1 MFLITLFTPKLQFMI
16 GKKYAVLAV
25 CILAFLSSSFA
36 QDKDNT
42 PESASSYD
50 IRDSSLIPARRIPQ
64 HNEFLNNAY
73 PFPAK
78 PRNQWEVGVKG
89 GLSTVSGDVRAW
101 LPTFGFGVHARK
113 ALGYTFSLRAEYDYM
128 VTKGLN
134 WQPSYYGYASNP
146 QISKYYNPNSHL
158 PVFYNYKSTIQSLS
172 IQGLA
177 TLNNINFHRAK
188 SNLAIY
194 ALAGFGIM
202 TYSTAYNLLDA
213 NGNPYDFTQITNQF
227 GGSGFTYSNRKAI
240 KTALKNMMD
249 GSFETL
255 AQRDPSQPTIFG
267 GTPFRP
273 VLELGG
279 GIEFKLSDR
288 FNIALEDKVS
298 ITKTD
303 LIDGQEWQETGST
316 TVHALTRDFDSYNFL
331 SVGLNYN
338 IGRKAVEPLWWIN
351 PLDYAYGEINAPKH
365 MKLPKPVLDDAD
377 GDGVTD
383 QFDHEP
389 NTPAGCPVDTHGV
402 SRDTD
407 GDGVPDCKDKELI
420 TPTQC
425 QPVDADGVGKCP
437 DPACCKEINARLD
450 SGGVGSMGGGK
461 GRCFIGDLPSI
472 VFKGRTVTLSK
483 DGKALASTIAE
494 KMRNNPGCKVAVI
507 GYGESS
513 KTAQQL
519 SWDRVNEVIKYLVE
533 KEGVNS
539 DRFIFRYGQTG
550 GDENTIDIKDGTGEE
565 GPNTVPAP
573 HPNLRKR

>member
-1 MFLITLFTPKLQFMI
+1 MI
-16 GKKYAVLAV
+16 GKKYAVLAGFL
-25 CILAFLSSSFA
+25 LAFLSQSFA
-36 QDKDNT
+36 QDNT
-42 PESASSYD
+42 SAESASSYD
-50 IRDSSLIPARRIPQ
+50 IRDSSLIPAKRIPQ

-73 PFPAK
+73 PFPAL
-78 PRNQWEVGVKG
+78 PRNQWEIGVNG
-89 GLSTVSGDVRAW
+89 GLSTVSGDVRSW
-101 LPTFGFGVHARK
+101 LPTFGWGIHVRK
-113 ALGYTFSLRAEYDYM
+113 ALGYTFSARIEYDNL
-128 VTKGLN
+128 TAKGLN
-134 WQPSYYGYASNP
+134 WQPSYSGYAANP
-146 QISKYYNPNSHL
+146 IISQYYSAAAGT
-158 PVFYNYKSTIQSLS
+158 PVFYNYKTKIQTLS

-177 TLNNINFHRAK
+177 TLNNIRFHRAK
-188 SNLAIY
+188 SNIAIY
-194 ALAGFGIM
+194 ALGGFGVM
-202 TYSTAYNLLDA
+202 TYSTGYNLLDA
-213 NGNPYDFTQITNQF
+213 NGNPYNYNNIVTQF
-227 GGSGFTYSNRKAI
+227 GAGGFTYSNRKAV
-240 KTALKNMMD
+240 KSALKDMMD
-249 GSFETL
+249 GTFETP

-267 GTPFRP
+267 GTPVRP

-279 GIEFKLSDR
+279 GIEIKLTDK
-288 FNIALEDKVS
+288 FNIAIEDKVS

-303 LIDGQEWQETGST
+303 LLDGQEWQETGST
-316 TVHALTRDFDSYNFL
+316 TVRALTRDYDSYNYL
-331 SVGLNYN
+331 SVGLNFN
-338 IGRKAVEPLWWIN
+338 IGKRSVEPLWWIN

-402 SRDTD
+402 SLDTD
-407 GDGVPDCKDKELI
+407 GDGVPDCRDKEKI

-450 SGGVGSMGGGK
+450 SGGLGSMGRG
-461 GRCFIGDLPSI
+461 GRCSIGDLPSI
-472 VFKGRTVTLSK
+472 VFKGRSVTLNK
-483 DGKALASTIAE
+483 DGQALASTIAE
-494 KMRNNPGCKVAVI
+494 KMRNNPACKVAVI

-550 GDENTIDIKDGTGEE
+550 GDENTIDVKDGTGEE

>member
-1 MFLITLFTPKLQFMI
+1 MI
-16 GKKYAVLAV
+16 GKKYIVLGFL
-25 CILAFLSSSFA
+25 LAFLSQSFA
-36 QDKDNT
+36 QDNT
-42 PESASSYD
+42 SESAYSYD
-50 IRDSSLIPARRIPQ
+50 IRDSSLIPAKRIPQ

-78 PRNQWEVGVKG
+78 PRDEWEIGVKG
-89 GLSTVSGDVRAW
+89 GMSSVSASVRAW
-101 LPTFGFGVHARK
+101 LPTFGAGVHIRK
-113 ALGYTFSLRAEYDYM
+113 SLGYTFSIRAEYDYL
-128 VTKGLN
+128 TAKGLN

-146 QISKYYNPNSHL
+146 VLKNLFNAAAHE
-158 PVFYNYKSTIQSLS
+158 PVFYNYKTTIQELSL
-172 IQGLA
+172 QGVVN
-177 TLNNINFHRAK
+177 LNNIRFHKAK
-188 SNLAIY
+188 SSILFYLFGGIGASTY
-194 ALAGFGIM
+194 A
-202 TYSTAYNLLDA
+202 TKYNLFGAD
-213 NGNPYDFTQITNQF
+213 GKRYDYSDIITQF
-227 GGSGFTYSNRKAI
+227 GANGFTYANRKAI
-240 KTALKNMMD
+240 KSALKNKMD
-249 GSFETL
+249 GSFETV
-255 AQRDPSQPTIFG
+255 AQRDPSQPSMFG
-267 GTPFRP
+267 VPFIPVFVVGLGT
-273 VLELGG
+273 E
-279 GIEFKLSDR
+279 IKLTDK
-288 FNIALEDKVS
+288 FNIAIEDKVS
-298 ITKTD
+298 VTKSK
-303 LIDGQEWQETGST
+303 LIDGQEWQETGRTDVSAMT
-316 TVHALTRDFDSYNFL
+316 HNDAYNFL

-338 IGRKAVEPLWWIN
+338 LGKRAVEPLWWIN
-351 PLDYAYGEINAPKH
+351 PLDYAYSELNAPRH

-425 QPVDADGVGKCP
+425 QPVDADGIGKCP
-437 DPACCKEINARLD
+437 DPACCKEINAKLD
-450 SGGVGSMGGGK
+450 SGGIGTLGGGK
-461 GRCFIGDLPSI
+461 NHCSIGDLPSI
-472 VFKGRTVTLSK
+472 VFKGRTVTLNK

-494 KMRNNPGCKVAVI
+494 KMRNNPACKVAVI

-573 HPNLRKR
+573 HPNLRKK

>member
-1 MFLITLFTPKLQFMI
+1 MI
-16 GKKYAVLAV
+16 GKKYPVLASFL
-25 CILAFLSSSFA
+25 LAFLSHSFA
-36 QDKDNT
+36 QDNT
-42 PESASSYD
+42 SESSSSYD
-50 IRDSSLIPARRIPQ
+50 IRDSSLIPAKRIPQ

-78 PRNQWEVGVKG
+78 PRNQWELGLKVGS
-89 GLSTVSGDVRAW
+89 STVSGDVRSW
-101 LPTFGFGVHARK
+101 LPTFGFGAHIRK
-113 ALGYTFSLRAEYDYM
+113 ALGYTFSLRLEYDYM
-128 VTKGLN
+128 TAKGLN
-134 WQPSYYGYASNP
+134 WQPAYYGYAANS
-146 QISKYYNPNSHL
+146 QLSGLYNAAAHT
-158 PVFYNYKSTIQSLS
+158 PVFYNYKSTIQELS
-172 IQGLA
+172 IQGIA
-177 TLNNINFHRAK
+177 TLNNIQFHRAK

-194 ALAGFGIM
+194 VLGGFGFM
-202 TYSTAYNLLDA
+202 TYSTLYNATDA
-213 NGNPYDFTQITNQF
+213 NNQPYDYQQIVNQF
-227 GGSGFTYSNRKAI
+227 GPNGFTYGNRKAI
-240 KTALKNMMD
+240 KSALKDMMD
-249 GSFETL
+249 GTFETL
-255 AQRDPSQPTIFG
+255 GQRDPSQPTAFG
-267 GTPFRP
+267 GTPIRP
-273 VLELGG
+273 VLVLGG
-279 GIEFKLSDR
+279 GIEFKLSDK

-316 TVHALTRDFDSYNFL
+316 TVRALTRDYDSYNFL

-338 IGRKAVEPLWWIN
+338 IGKRAVEPLWWIN
-351 PLDYAYGEINAPKH
+351 PLDYAYSEINAPRH

-450 SGGVGSMGGGK
+450 SGGVGAMGGK

-533 KEGVNS
+533 KEGINS

>member
-1 MFLITLFTPKLQFMI
+1 VIHKNFSLMI
-16 GKKYAVLAV
+16 GKKYAVLAGFL
-25 CILAFLSSSFA
+25 LAFLSQSFA
-36 QDKDNT
+36 QDNT
-42 PESASSYD
+42 SESSSSYD
-50 IRDSSLIPARRIPQ
+50 IRDSSLIPAKRIPQ

-78 PRNQWEVGVKG
+78 PRNQWELGVKG

-101 LPTFGFGVHARK
+101 LPTFGFGLHVRK
-113 ALGYTFSLRAEYDYM
+113 ALGYTFSLRLEYDYL
-128 VTKGLN
+128 TAKGLN

-146 QISKYYNPNSHL
+146 VISGVYAPGLGGN
-158 PVFYNYKSTIQSLS
+158 PVFYNYKTTIQELS
-172 IQGLA
+172 IQGIA

-188 SNLAIY
+188 SSIAIY
-194 ALAGFGIM
+194 ALGGLGFM
-202 TYSTAYNLLDA
+202 KYNTSYNLTDDK
-213 NGNPYDFTQITNQF
+213 NGGAPYNYQSIVNQF

-240 KTALKNMMD
+240 KDALKNILD
-249 GSFETL
+249 GSFETP
-255 AQRDPSQPTIFG
+255 AVRDNSQPSVF
-267 GTPFRP
+267 P
-273 VLELGG
+273 VVDVGG
-279 GIEFKLSDR
+279 GIAFKLSDK

-298 ITKTD
+298 ITKSD

-316 TVHALTRDFDSYNFL
+316 SVHALTSNFDSYNFL
-331 SVGLNYN
+331 SLGLNYN
-338 IGRKAVEPLWWIN
+338 IGKRAVEPLWWIN
-351 PLDYAYGEINAPKH
+351 PLDYAYSELNAPKH

-450 SGGVGSMGGGK
+450 SGGLGSMGK
-461 GRCFIGDLPSI
+461 SRCFIGDLPSI
-472 VFKGRTVTLSK
+472 VFKGRSVTLSK

-513 KTAQQL
+513 KSAQQL

-533 KEGVNS
+533 KEGINS

>member
-1 MFLITLFTPKLQFMI
+1 MT
-16 GKKYAVLAV
+16 GKMYSLLV
-25 CILAFLSSSFA
+25 IFFLAFLSQSVA
-36 QDKDNT
+36 QDNNS
-42 PESASSYD
+42 ENNSSYD
-50 IRDSSLIPARRIPQ
+50 LRDSSLIPSRRIPQ

-78 PRNQWEVGVKG
+78 PRNELEVGVKG
-89 GLSTVSGDVRAW
+89 GLSSVSGDVRSW
-101 LPTFGFGVHARK
+101 LPTFGLGVHVRK
-113 ALGYTFSLRAEYDYM
+113 ALGYVFSLRLEYDYM
-128 VTKGLN
+128 RAKGLN
-134 WQPSYYGYASNP
+134 WQPTYYGYAANP
-146 QISKYYNPNSHL
+146 VLKNYFSAANHT
-158 PVFYNYKSTIQSLS
+158 PVFYNYRTTIQELSL
-172 IQGLA
+172 QGIV
-177 TLNNINFHRAK
+177 TLNNIRFHKAK
-188 SNLAIY
+188 SGIAIY
-194 ALAGFGIM
+194 ALGGIGAM
-202 TYSTAYNLLDA
+202 TYSTLYNLQDGSGA
-213 NGNPYDFTQITNQF
+213 TYDYSTIVNQF
-227 GGSGFTYSNRKAI
+227 GPNGFTYSNRKDI
-240 KTALKNMMD
+240 KKALKNMMD

-255 AQRDPSQPTIFG
+255 AERDKAQPSIFG

-273 VLELGG
+273 VLVLGAG
-279 GIEFKLSDR
+279 MEIKLSNR
-288 FNIALEDKVS
+288 FNIAIEDKVS
-298 ITKTD
+298 ITKSD
-303 LIDGQEWQETGST
+303 LIDGQQWQETGSIA
-316 TVHALTRDFDSYNFL
+316 VHSQTRDYDAYNFL

-351 PLDYAYGEINAPKH
+351 PLDYAYNEINAPRH

-437 DPACCKEINARLD
+437 DPACCKELSAKLD
-450 SGGVGSMGGGK
+450 SGGLGSLGR

-472 VFKGRTVTLSK
+472 VFKGRTVTLNK
-483 DGKALASTIAE
+483 DGKVLAESIAE

-513 KTAQQL
+513 KSAQQL

-533 KEGVNS
+533 KEGINS

>member
-1 MFLITLFTPKLQFMI
+1 MI
-16 GKKYAVLAV
+16 GKKYAVLAGFL
-25 CILAFLSSSFA
+25 LAFLSQSFA
-36 QDKDNT
+36 QDNT
-42 PESASSYD
+42 SESSSSYD
-50 IRDSSLIPARRIPQ
+50 IRDSSLIPAKRIPQ

-78 PRNQWEVGVKG
+78 PRNQWELGVKG

-101 LPTFGFGVHARK
+101 LPTFGFGLHVRK
-113 ALGYTFSLRAEYDYM
+113 ALGYTFSLRLEYDYL
-128 VTKGLN
+128 TAKGLN

-146 QISKYYNPNSHL
+146 VISNVYNPGTGGN
-158 PVFYNYKSTIQSLS
+158 PVFYNYKSTIQELS
-172 IQGLA
+172 IQGIA

-188 SNLAIY
+188 SSIAIY
-194 ALAGFGIM
+194 ALGGLGFM
-202 TYSTAYNLLDA
+202 KYNTSYNLTDDK
-213 NGNPYDFTQITNQF
+213 NGGAPYNYQSIVNQF
-227 GGSGFTYSNRKAI
+227 GPGGFTYSDRKAV
-240 KTALKNMMD
+240 KDALKNMLD
-249 GSFETL
+249 GSFETP
-255 AQRDPSQPTIFG
+255 AVRDHSQHSVF
-267 GTPFRP
+267 P
-273 VLELGG
+273 VVDVGG
-279 GIEFKLSDR
+279 GIAFKLSDK

-316 TVHALTRDFDSYNFL
+316 TVHALTSNFDSYNFL
-331 SVGLNYN
+331 SIGLNYN
-338 IGRKAVEPLWWIN
+338 IGKRAVEPLWWIN
-351 PLDYAYGEINAPKH
+351 PLDYAYSEINAPKH

-450 SGGVGSMGGGK
+450 SGGLGNMGK

-472 VFKGRTVTLSK
+472 VFKGRSVTLSK

-494 KMRNNPGCKVAVI
+494 KMRNNPSCKVAVI

-513 KTAQQL
+513 KSAQQL

-533 KEGVNS
+533 KEGINS

>member
-1 MFLITLFTPKLQFMI
+1 MI
-16 GKKYAVLAV
+16 GKKYAVLAGF
-25 CILAFLSSSFA
+25 ILAFLSQSFA
-36 QDKDNT
+36 QDNT
-42 PESASSYD
+42 TESSSSYD
-50 IRDSSLIPARRIPQ
+50 IRDSSLIPSKRIPQ

-78 PRNQWEVGVKG
+78 PRNQWEIGVKG
-89 GLSTVSGDVRAW
+89 GLSAVSGDVRTW
-101 LPTFGFGVHARK
+101 MPTFGFGLHARK
-113 ALGYTFSLRAEYDYM
+113 ALGYTFSLRMEYDYM
-128 VTKGLN
+128 VAKGLN
-134 WQPSYYGYASNP
+134 WQPSYTGYAANNVIRSL
-146 QISKYYNPNSHL
+146 YNANGST
-158 PVFYNYKSTIQSLS
+158 PVFYNYHTTIQELSL
-172 IQGLA
+172 QGIV

-188 SNLAIY
+188 SSIGVY
-194 ALAGFGIM
+194 ALAGFGFM
-202 TYSTAYNLLDA
+202 TYSTLYNLTDDKTGL
-213 NGNPYDFTQITNQF
+213 PYDYTTITNKY
-227 GGSGFTYSNRKAI
+227 GPTGFNYDNRKSI
-240 KTALKNMMD
+240 KTDLKNMLD

-267 GTPFRP
+267 GVPVRP
-273 VLELGG
+273 VFVVGAG
-279 GIEFKLSDR
+279 VAIKLSQK
-288 FNIALEDKVS
+288 FNIAIEDKLS
-298 ITKTD
+298 ISKTD

-316 TVHALTRDFDSYNFL
+316 TVHAMTRDNDSYNFL

-338 IGRKAVEPLWWIN
+338 IGRRAVEPLYWIN
-351 PLDYAYGEINAPKH
+351 PLDYAYSEINAPRH

-450 SGGVGSMGGGK
+450 SGGVGAMGRS
-461 GRCFIGDLPSI
+461 RCFIGDLPSI
-472 VFKGRTVTLSK
+472 VFKGRSVTLSK

-513 KTAQQL
+513 KSAQQL

-533 KEGVNS
+533 KEGINS